1 MKSKVQ
7 GLQRKLAMPVVKTLP
22 VTVAMLEAIVD
33 GTECSEARKDL
44 CLVRVSVIGYA
55 MSLHFTELV
64 HISRLKTL
72 QLKRAAFQF
81 RSSRVRLLSSE
92 RATK

>member
-1 MKSKVQ
+1 MKSMVQ

-33 GTECSEARKDL
+33 GTECSEARTDL
-44 CLVRVSVIGYA
+44 CLARVSVIGYA
-55 MSLHFTELV
+55 GSLHFTELV

-72 QLKRAAFQF
+72 QLKRASFQF
-81 RSSRVRLLSSE
+81 RSSRVRLISSE
-92 RATK
+92 RVTK